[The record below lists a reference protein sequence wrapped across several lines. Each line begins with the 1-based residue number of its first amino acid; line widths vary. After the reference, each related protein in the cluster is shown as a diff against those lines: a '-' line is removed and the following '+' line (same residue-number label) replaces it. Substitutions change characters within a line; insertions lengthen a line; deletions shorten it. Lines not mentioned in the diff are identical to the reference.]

1 MQTLNTQ
8 RKAYLDMLA
17 WSEIGDKL
25 LKSSDNGYN
34 VIVGGTLFNSYV
46 DHPRKLVS
54 GREHHQLAHEAH

>member
-1 MQTLNTQ
+1 MQTINTQ

-34 VIVGGTLFNSYV
+34 VIVGGTCL
-46 DHPRKLVS
+46 PATPITPVS
-54 GREHHQLAHEAH
+54 W